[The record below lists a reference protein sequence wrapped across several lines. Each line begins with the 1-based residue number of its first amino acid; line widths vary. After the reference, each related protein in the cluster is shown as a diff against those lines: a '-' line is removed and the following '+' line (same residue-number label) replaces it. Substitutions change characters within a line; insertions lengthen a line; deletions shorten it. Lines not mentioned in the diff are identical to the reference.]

1 MVFTDSNFP
10 LEGTVSA
17 LGRSIVIFGAD
28 FSGNRFACAKIE
40 PDHDIVKY
48 INLKKPPRFVV
59 TQFLEDARAVMG
71 LPEWMLAIDSRST
84 KTLHNDA
91 CIQMIIHF
99 KGPSAHQIEQ
109 DFSRLLSSGRL
120 DQPTVSI
127 PGYVNAKR
135 KKTLSYRTCGVR
147 DPNDKSKQK
156 GFFSLSGSHRAVKYS
171 VGMLLSVL
179 FINRLV

>member
-10 LEGTVSA
+10 LEGPVSA
-17 LGRSIVIFGAD
+17 LGRSIVVFGPELATY
-28 FSGNRFACAKIE
+28 RFACAKIE

-59 TQFLEDARAVMG
+59 AQFLEEVRTVMG

-91 CIQMIIHF
+91 CIQMIVHF
-99 KGPSAHQIEQ
+99 KGPNAHQIEQ
-109 DFSRLLSSGRL
+109 DFSKLLAIGRL
-120 DQPTVSI
+120 DQPSVAI
-127 PGYVNAKR
+127 PGYVNPKR

-147 DPNDKSKQK
+147 DPTAKGEK
-156 GFFSLSGSHRAVKYS
+156 GFFSGSNPIKYS
-171 VGMLLSVL
+171 TMLATLS
-179 FINRLV
+179 FLVYLIL